1 MAEVPTADW
10 TVAGSAGAMRDWGGY
25 RRVQATGV
33 GTPSGDSTVTTASP
47 TPSEVRAEA
56 RS

>member
-1 MAEVPTADW
+1 MAEPATAAW
-10 TVAGSAGAMRDWGGY
+10 TVAGSAGAMREAGGY
-25 RRVQATGV
+25 SRVQATGV
-33 GTPSGDSTVTTASP
+33 GTPVGDSTVTTASP